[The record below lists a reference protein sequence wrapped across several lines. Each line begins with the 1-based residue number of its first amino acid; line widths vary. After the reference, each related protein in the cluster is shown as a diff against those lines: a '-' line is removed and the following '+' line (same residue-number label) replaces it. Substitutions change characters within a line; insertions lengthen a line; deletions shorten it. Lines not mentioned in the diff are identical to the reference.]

1 VDAFDGRAKNQRLAS
16 PAPARL
22 GGGHAKNWPEPF
34 TAGKHRVAHRLVE
47 RLRLGRRLG
56 EMLVQGVIDLLD
68 AAVDVTLKRKEF
80 GLGLLVWGNRH
91 TEVLSNPP

>member
-1 VDAFDGRAKNQRLAS
+1 M
-16 PAPARL
+16 
-22 GGGHAKNWPEPF
+22 
-34 TAGKHRVAHRLVE
+34 E